1 MLFYISFDFFNN
13 NCLMFLL
20 AGIVINYDL
29 KKVLCVCVC
38 VCVCV
43 NNCYKDNNFNFFGKL
58 VM

>member
-1 MLFYISFDFFNN
+1 
-13 NCLMFLL
+13 MFLF

-29 KKVLCVCVC
+29 KKVLCVS

-58 VM
+58 VLL